1 MIYKCLVGGKTLII
15 SNLTQK
21 TSTLLLQSLQ
31 KSLFSDAEFVCFSYK
46 VGNLPLYPTNNI
58 ILELQPNVAIFSVLQ
73 MFGSEVTLEKTLK
86 YDSYLLK
93 VNQISRLLDI
103 ANQIYTSGLV
113 KYAHPDFIAPIEKS
127 NPLYPQQYHLNNTG
141 QNGGTSNIDI
151 NAPEAWALLQN
162 CNSTPRVRVAVIDDG
177 VETHEDLNNLLP
189 NGYTPLNSSGNGR
202 PQGDCFRGVRV
213 GHGQACAGIIGADNN
228 GLGIRGVATN
238 VDILPINIF
247 IGDESFAD
255 RADAINW
262 AWDIGEADVLNNSWA
277 YATTEVLSDA
287 IVVAIQRARTL
298 GRSGKGSIVVFASGN
313 YHQRFLGVTFP
324 ANVEGVITVGAINNV
339 GSLLGYSSRGVE
351 MDLVALSGEGGP
363 TVIYGNCITGTSPNG
378 IATLD
383 RMGASGYETGNYKL
397 DFNGTSAAC
406 PQVAG
411 VAALMLQ
418 ANSNLTEVQVRTILQ
433 QTARDLGAT
442 GFDNDTGYGLVDAQ
456 AAVTRIL
463 YGNAPVS
470 IISGTTNFCSGNS
483 GFYSLSQVPLGATIT
498 WQVTGAISLVSG
510 QFTPNI
516 SVLTSGSGNGTVQ
529 ATITTC
535 ASSYQTAAFNVF
547 VNSRGLEVNYIY
559 NNGSSIR
566 LNLSNQVGGVSYV
579 NNLCLGYTSNGYLVA
594 TIPSGSSVTFTALSG
609 LTTAY
614 RNATSVYFTLSP
626 GGSGIGYIR
635 VTSTSVCGIDTQE
648 MAFRITN
655 CGTPSYPGDPNP
667 TDPCNNPPRL
677 YNISPNPASEQIKIG
692 IADRGVIP
700 IQCPTNPN
708 PKINAM
714 NAVIDSKE
722 GITFS
727 EVNIYNS
734 FGMLVLSKQTN
745 KAKEFTIPLKTLKT
759 GLYLVQISEGEHVER
774 HQVIIE

>member
-1 MIYKCLVGGKTLII
+1 MRD
-15 SNLTQK
+15 
-21 TSTLLLQSLQ
+21 
-31 KSLFSDAEFVCFSYK
+31 LFSLTES
-46 VGNLPLYPTNNI
+46 
-58 ILELQPNVAIFSVLQ
+58 
-73 MFGSEVTLEKTLK
+73 
-86 YDSYLLK
+86 
-93 VNQISRLLDI
+93 
-103 ANQIYTSGLV
+103 IYQSGLV
-113 KYAHPDFIAPIEKS
+113 EWAEPNFISAS
-127 NPLYPQQYHLNNTG
+127 LQNPLYPQQYYLNNTG
-141 QNGGTSNIDI
+141 QFGGVANVDI

-162 CNSTPRVRVAVIDDG
+162 CTNTPRVRVAVIDDG
-177 VETHEDLNNLLP
+177 VEPHVDLNNLLSI
-189 NGYTPLNSSGNGR
+189 GYDIRNPTNPGR
-202 PQGDCFRGVRV
+202 PLAPFTQDEER
-213 GHGQACAGIIGADNN
+213 HGQACAGIIGANN
-228 GLGIRGVATN
+228 NTIGIRGVATN
-238 VDILPINIF
+238 VDILPIKITFHQIYSRSYTNGEIA
-247 IGDESFAD
+247 ESID
-255 RADAINW
+255 W
-262 AWDIGEADVLNNSWA
+262 AWHPSFGNADILNNSWGM
-277 YATTEVLSDA
+277 ELPSNFISD
-287 IVVAIQRARTL
+287 AIQRAITF
-298 GRSGKGSIVVFASGN
+298 GRNGKGCVVIASSGN
-313 YHQRFLGVTFP
+313 YHYRFPSWGVIFP
-324 ANVEGVITVGAINNV
+324 ARLPNVIAVGAIDNRGN
-339 GSLLGYSSRGVE
+339 LLWYSSRGPE
-351 MDLVALSGEGGP
+351 MSLVAPSGSDPGDI
-363 TVIYGNCITGTSPNG
+363 V
-378 IATLD
+378 TLD
-383 RMGASGYETGNYKL
+383 RNNGYWSN
-397 DFNGTSAAC
+397 FNGTSASC

-418 ANSNLTEVQVRTILQ
+418 AAPNLTEVQVRETLQ
-433 QTARDLGAT
+433 QTARDLNAT

-456 AAVTRIL
+456 AAVTKVL

-635 VTSTSVCGIDTQE
+635 VTSTSVCGTDIQE
-648 MAFRITN
+648 MAFQITN
-655 CGTPSYPGDPNP
+655 CGIPSYPGDPNP

-677 YNISPNPASEQIKIG
+677 YNISPNPATFGQIKIG
-692 IADRGVIP
+692 TVERPMEVV
-700 IQCPTNPN
+700 CPVYS
-708 PKINAM
+708 PKINAI
-714 NAVIDSKE
+714 NAVINSKD

-734 FGMLVLSKQTN
+734 FGMLVLSKQTS
-745 KAKEFTIPLKTLKT
+745 KAKEFVIPLNELRA
-759 GLYLVQISEGEHVER
+759 GLYLVQISEGEHTER
-774 HQVIIE
+774 HQIIIE